1 MTKWR
6 LLAVDLDGTLLN
18 EHRQISK
25 VNREWLHKAR
35 EQGVDFTFAT
45 GRLYPGFVQKFATEL
60 AITKPIIS
68 LNGSAIWSCEGKLL
82 EFYPLEKSQVHA
94 MYTIAKQHASHYWV
108 CTEKDVFY
116 DDTFAE
122 EIDKHTFA
130 KFGFVAHDA
139 DSLAQIKKQLDAIP
153 NLEVTN
159 THPLNLE
166 VNPQGISKGNALRT
180 LCQQWNIPTDTLI
193 TIGDSLNDTS
203 MLKLA
208 GMGVAMGNAQ
218 DEVKAIA
225 NHITSNNTED
235 GVAKA
240 IQTIIFSL

>member
-1 MTKWR
+1 
-6 LLAVDLDGTLLN
+6 
-18 EHRQISK
+18 
-25 VNREWLHKAR
+25 
-35 EQGVDFTFAT
+35 
-45 GRLYPGFVQKFATEL
+45 
-60 AITKPIIS
+60 
-68 LNGSAIWSCEGKLL
+68 
-82 EFYPLEKSQVHA
+82 
-94 MYTIAKQHASHYWV
+94 MYTIAKHHANHYWV

-122 EIDKHTFA
+122 AIDRYTFA
-130 KFGFVAHDA
+130 KFGFVAKDA
-139 DSLAQIKKQLDAIP
+139 DGLAQIKKQLEEIP
-153 NLEVTN
+153 NLEITN

-180 LCQQWNIPTDTLI
+180 LCQQENIPTDTLI

-203 MLKLA
+203 MLSLA

-218 DEVKAIA
+218 EEVKAIA
-225 NHITSNNTED
+225 DRITSKNTED